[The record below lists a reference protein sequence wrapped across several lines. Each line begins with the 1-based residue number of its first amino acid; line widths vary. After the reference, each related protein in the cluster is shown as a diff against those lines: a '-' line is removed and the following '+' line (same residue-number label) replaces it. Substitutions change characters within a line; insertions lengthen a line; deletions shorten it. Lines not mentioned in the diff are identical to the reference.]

1 MSLFRWFIIRH
12 VRRERLRSVVTVGGV
27 AIGIAVVVAIR
38 LANESSVRGFEI
50 SLEALSGHVS
60 LEVTSP
66 GVGVDEDRLVELS
79 WLRTFGQISPI
90 IDSDIL
96 VRPADAD
103 ARGELLRV
111 LGVDILRDWPF
122 RDYRFVDNLVDSDD
136 ERERVR
142 STGSI
147 TTQEFLSLLTD
158 PDAIILTKAFA
169 DRHGLTVGN
178 RVELLVG
185 DHIVVLAIRGL
196 LGNDG
201 PAQVSDG
208 NFALMDI
215 AAAQLALG
223 RLGTVDRVDIQLDES
238 HVIDRA
244 EREIA
249 DRLPAG
255 LSVQRPERRGAQVE
269 TMLAAFHFNLTA
281 LSYIAL
287 LVGLF
292 LVYNAVTVSVI
303 SRRAEIGMLRTVG
316 TSRSTILWLFL
327 GEALVLALIGCVVG
341 VPLGSLL
348 ARVAVEMTASTVST
362 FWVAEAATVPAV
374 GVAEVLLS
382 FAIGV
387 PLALAAAFL
396 PAYEAA
402 RLAPLAAVRG
412 QTDLFVRARLP
423 RRYVVSALALFMLAG
438 FLSVQPPVSG
448 LPMYGLA
455 AALAVV
461 GGGALLVPIALS
473 LLQRIRYPL
482 DRCVAVEAMLARAN
496 LAAAIRR
503 LSISVSALVVSLAMM
518 VAIAIM
524 IGSFRETVVYWIEQT
539 LQADLFVS
547 GARGSPVGDRGGIA
561 VDVEQVIVEYP
572 GVTAIDGFRSI
583 NVPYRESMIIVGAGR
598 FDVLMSHGNLLF
610 KSPSDS
616 RTAMTRAV
624 GRDAVVV
631 SESFSL
637 RYDTQAGDRIEL
649 PTPNGPQRF
658 DVAAVYFDYSSD
670 RGLVVMDEAVF
681 ARHYDERRP
690 SRLTVYLDEGT
701 DPRVAREGILASLGS
716 TGRVF
721 VNTNATLRRQVLE
734 VFDST
739 FAITYA
745 LEGIAIFVSMF
756 GVASTLLTL
765 ALERRRDMT
774 LLRLVGAEQHHLRRM
789 IMVEA
794 GILGFVSLG
803 LGLVV
808 GLGLSLILIFV
819 INVQSFGWT
828 IQFHLPILFLAQS
841 SLAIF
846 VATVLAGL
854 YPARLASQLSM
865 ADLREE

>member
-12 VRRERLRSVVTVGGV
+12 VRREWLRSAVTVGGV
-27 AIGIAVVVAIR
+27 AIGIAVVIGIR
-38 LANESSVRGFEI
+38 LANESSVRGFETA
-50 SLEALSGHVS
+50 LEAVSGQVS

-66 GVGVDEDRLVELS
+66 GVGVAEDRLAELS
-79 WLRTFGQISPI
+79 WLRTFGRVSPV
-90 IDSDIL
+90 IDGDVLI
-96 VRPADAD
+96 RPSGTDT
-103 ARGELLRV
+103 RGELLRV
-111 LGVDILRDWPF
+111 LGVDILRDRPF
-122 RDYRFVDNLVDSDD
+122 REYRLVDD
-136 ERERVR
+136 EAEGAR
-142 STGSI
+142 SAGPI

-158 PDAIILTKAFA
+158 PDAIVLTRVFA
-169 DRHGLTVGN
+169 DRHGLTVGSD
-178 RVELLVG
+178 VELLVG
-185 DHIVVLAIRGL
+185 DREVSLVVRAL
-196 LGNDG
+196 LGDDG
-201 PAQVSDG
+201 PAQVLDG

-223 RLGTVDRVDIQLDES
+223 RLGAVDRVDIRLDERQ
-238 HVIDRA
+238 VIEQA

-249 DRLPAG
+249 DRLPPG

-327 GEALVLALIGCVVG
+327 GEALSLALIGCLIG
-341 VPLGSLL
+341 APLGGLL
-348 ARVAVEMTASTVST
+348 ARAAVRMTASTVST
-362 FWVAEAATVPAV
+362 FWVAAAATVPAV
-374 GVAEVLLS
+374 GVGEVALS

-387 PLALAAAFL
+387 PLAIAAAFL

-402 RLAPLAAVRG
+402 RLTPLAAVRG
-412 QTDLFVRARLP
+412 EPDLLIHDRLP
-423 RRYVVSALALFMLAG
+423 RRYVVSSLALFGVAG
-438 FLSVQPPVSG
+438 FFSLQPPVSG
-448 LPMYGLA
+448 LPVYGLA

-461 GGGALLVPIALS
+461 GGGALLVPVALS
-473 LLQRIRYPL
+473 VLHRVRLPV
-482 DRCVAVEAMLARAN
+482 DRRVGVEVMLARAN
-496 LAAAIRR
+496 LGAAIRR

-524 IGSFRETVVYWIEQT
+524 IGSFRETVVYWVGQT
-539 LQADLFVS
+539 LQADLFIS
-547 GARGSPVGDRGGIA
+547 GARRSPVGDRGSIS
-561 VDVEQVIVEYP
+561 VDVERAVVEYP
-572 GVTAIDGFRSI
+572 GVTAVDGFRSVD
-583 NVPYRESMIIVGAGR
+583 VPYGESTIIVGSGR
-598 FDVLMSHGNLLF
+598 FGVLLAHGNLLF
-610 KSPSDS
+610 KSPPDG
-616 RTAMTRAV
+616 RAAMAAAV
-624 GRDAVVV
+624 AQPAVVV

-637 RYDTQAGDRIEL
+637 RYDTQVGDRIEL
-649 PTPNGPQRF
+649 PTPSGPKGF

-681 ARHYDERRP
+681 AQYYDARRP
-690 SRLTVYLDEGT
+690 SGLTVYLDEDM
-701 DPRVAREGILASLGS
+701 DPQTARDGILASLGP

-721 VNTNATLRRQVLE
+721 INTNATLRRQVLE

-745 LEGIAIFVSMF
+745 LEAIAIFVSMF

-765 ALERRRDMT
+765 ALERRRDMAM
-774 LLRLVGAEQHHLRRM
+774 LRLVGAERHHVRRM

-794 GILGFVSLG
+794 GMLGLVSLG
-803 LGLVV
+803 LGLTVGVV
-808 GLGLSLILIFV
+808 LSLILIFV

-828 IQFHLPILFLAQS
+828 IQFHLPVMFLLQS
-841 SLAIF
+841 SLAILA
-846 VATVLAGL
+846 ATVVAGL
-854 YPARLASQLSM
+854 YPARLAGGFGM

>member
-12 VRRERLRSVVTVGGV
+12 VRREWLRSAVTVGGV
-27 AIGIAVVVAIR
+27 AIGIAVVVGIR
-38 LANESSVRGFEI
+38 LANESSVRGFETA
-50 SLEALSGHVS
+50 LEAVSGQVS

-66 GVGVDEDRLVELS
+66 GVGVAEDRLAELS
-79 WLRTFGQISPI
+79 WLRTFGRVSPV
-90 IDSDIL
+90 IDGDVLI
-96 VRPADAD
+96 RPSGTDT
-103 ARGELLRV
+103 RGELLRV
-111 LGVDILRDWPF
+111 LGVDILRDRPF
-122 RDYRFVDNLVDSDD
+122 REYRLVDD
-136 ERERVR
+136 EAEGAR
-142 STGSI
+142 SAGPI

-158 PDAIILTKAFA
+158 PDAIVLTRVFA
-169 DRHGLTVGN
+169 DRHGLTVGSD
-178 RVELLVG
+178 VELLVG
-185 DHIVVLAIRGL
+185 DREVSLVVRAL
-196 LGNDG
+196 LGDDG
-201 PAQVSDG
+201 PAQVLDG

-223 RLGTVDRVDIQLDES
+223 RLGAVDRVDIRLDERQ
-238 HVIDRA
+238 VIEQA

-249 DRLPAG
+249 DRLPPG

-327 GEALVLALIGCVVG
+327 GEALSLALIGCLIG
-341 VPLGSLL
+341 APLGGLL
-348 ARVAVEMTASTVST
+348 ARAAVRMTASTVST
-362 FWVAEAATVPAV
+362 FWVAAAATVPAV
-374 GVAEVLLS
+374 GVGEVALS

-387 PLALAAAFL
+387 PLAIAAAFL

-402 RLAPLAAVRG
+402 RLTPLAAVRG
-412 QTDLFVRARLP
+412 EPDLLIHDRLP
-423 RRYVVSALALFMLAG
+423 RRYVVSSLALFGVAG
-438 FLSVQPPVSG
+438 FFSLQPPVSG
-448 LPMYGLA
+448 LPVYGLA

-461 GGGALLVPIALS
+461 GGGALLVPVALS
-473 LLQRIRYPL
+473 MLHRVRLPV
-482 DRCVAVEAMLARAN
+482 DRHVGVEVMLARAN
-496 LAAAIRR
+496 LGAAIRR

-524 IGSFRETVVYWIEQT
+524 IGSFRETVVYWVGQT
-539 LQADLFVS
+539 LQADLFIS
-547 GARGSPVGDRGGIA
+547 GARRSPVGDRGSIS
-561 VDVEQVIVEYP
+561 VDVERAVVEYP
-572 GVTAIDGFRSI
+572 GVTAVDGFRSVD
-583 NVPYRESMIIVGAGR
+583 VPYGESTIIVGSGR
-598 FDVLMSHGNLLF
+598 FGVLLAHGNLLF
-610 KSPSDS
+610 KSPPDG
-616 RTAMTRAV
+616 RAAMAAAV
-624 GRDAVVV
+624 AQPAVVV

-637 RYDTQAGDRIEL
+637 RYDTQVGDRIEL
-649 PTPNGPQRF
+649 PTPSGPKGF

-681 ARHYDERRP
+681 AQYYDARRP
-690 SRLTVYLDEGT
+690 SGLTVYLDEDM
-701 DPRVAREGILASLGS
+701 DPQTARDGILASLGP

-721 VNTNATLRRQVLE
+721 INTNATLRRQVLE

-745 LEGIAIFVSMF
+745 LEAIAIFVSMF

-765 ALERRRDMT
+765 ALERRRDMAM
-774 LLRLVGAEQHHLRRM
+774 LRLVGAERHHVRRM

-794 GILGFVSLG
+794 GMLGLVSLG
-803 LGLVV
+803 LGLTVGVV
-808 GLGLSLILIFV
+808 LSLILIFV

-828 IQFHLPILFLAQS
+828 IQFHLPVMFLLQS
-841 SLAIF
+841 SLAILA
-846 VATVLAGL
+846 ATVVAGL
-854 YPARLASQLSM
+854 YPARLAGGFGM

>member
-12 VRRERLRSVVTVGGV
+12 VRREWLRSAVTVGGV
-27 AIGIAVVVAIR
+27 AIGIAVVVGIR
-38 LANESSVRGFEI
+38 LANESSVRGFETA
-50 SLEALSGHVS
+50 LEAVSGQVS

-66 GVGVDEDRLVELS
+66 GVGVAENRLAELS
-79 WLRTFGQISPI
+79 WLRTFGRVSPV
-90 IDSDIL
+90 IDGDVLI
-96 VRPADAD
+96 RPSGTDT
-103 ARGELLRV
+103 RGELLRV
-111 LGVDILRDWPF
+111 LGVDILRDRPF
-122 RDYRFVDNLVDSDD
+122 REYRLVDD
-136 ERERVR
+136 EAEGAR
-142 STGSI
+142 SAGPI

-158 PDAIILTKAFA
+158 PDAIVLTRVFA
-169 DRHGLTVGN
+169 DRHGLTVGSD
-178 RVELLVG
+178 VELLVG
-185 DHIVVLAIRGL
+185 DREVSLVVRAL
-196 LGNDG
+196 LGDDG
-201 PAQVSDG
+201 PAQVLDG

-223 RLGTVDRVDIQLDES
+223 RLGAVDRVDIRLDERQ
-238 HVIDRA
+238 VIEQA

-249 DRLPAG
+249 DRLPPG

-327 GEALVLALIGCVVG
+327 GEALSLALIGCLIG
-341 VPLGSLL
+341 APLGGLL
-348 ARVAVEMTASTVST
+348 ARAAVRMTASTVST
-362 FWVAEAATVPAV
+362 FWVAAAATVPAV
-374 GVAEVLLS
+374 GVGEVALS

-387 PLALAAAFL
+387 PLAIAAAFL

-402 RLAPLAAVRG
+402 RLTPLAAVRG
-412 QTDLFVRARLP
+412 EPDLLIHDRLP
-423 RRYVVSALALFMLAG
+423 RRYVVSSLALFGVAG
-438 FLSVQPPVSG
+438 FFSLQPPVSG
-448 LPMYGLA
+448 LPVYGLA

-461 GGGALLVPIALS
+461 GGGALLVPVALS
-473 LLQRIRYPL
+473 VLHRVRLPV
-482 DRCVAVEAMLARAN
+482 DRRVGVEVMLARAN
-496 LAAAIRR
+496 LGAAIRR

-524 IGSFRETVVYWIEQT
+524 IGSFRETVVYWVGQT
-539 LQADLFVS
+539 LQADLFIS
-547 GARGSPVGDRGGIA
+547 GARRSPVGDRGSIS
-561 VDVEQVIVEYP
+561 VDVERAVVEYP
-572 GVTAIDGFRSI
+572 GVTAVDGFRSVD
-583 NVPYRESMIIVGAGR
+583 VPYGESTIIVGSGR
-598 FDVLMSHGNLLF
+598 FGVLLAHGNLLF
-610 KSPSDS
+610 KSPPDG
-616 RTAMTRAV
+616 RAAMAAAV
-624 GRDAVVV
+624 AQPAVVV

-637 RYDTQAGDRIEL
+637 RYDTQVGDRIEL
-649 PTPNGPQRF
+649 PTPSGPKGF

-681 ARHYDERRP
+681 AQYYDARRP
-690 SRLTVYLDEGT
+690 SGLTVYLDEDM
-701 DPRVAREGILASLGS
+701 DPQTARDGILASLGP

-721 VNTNATLRRQVLE
+721 INTNATLRRQVLE

-745 LEGIAIFVSMF
+745 LEAIAIFVSMF

-765 ALERRRDMT
+765 ALERRRDMAM
-774 LLRLVGAEQHHLRRM
+774 LRLVGAERHHVRRM

-794 GILGFVSLG
+794 GMLGLVSLG
-803 LGLVV
+803 LGLTVGVV
-808 GLGLSLILIFV
+808 LSLILIFV

-828 IQFHLPILFLAQS
+828 IQFHLPVMFLLQS
-841 SLAIF
+841 SLAILA
-846 VATVLAGL
+846 ATVVAGL
-854 YPARLASQLSM
+854 YPARLAGGFGM

>member
-12 VRRERLRSVVTVGGV
+12 VRREWLRSAVTVGGV
-27 AIGIAVVVAIR
+27 AIGIAVVVGIR
-38 LANESSVRGFEI
+38 LANESSVRGFETA
-50 SLEALSGHVS
+50 LEAVSGQVS

-66 GVGVDEDRLVELS
+66 GVGVAEDRLAELS
-79 WLRTFGQISPI
+79 WLRTFGRVSPV
-90 IDSDIL
+90 IDGDVLI
-96 VRPADAD
+96 RPSGTDT
-103 ARGELLRV
+103 RGELLRV
-111 LGVDILRDWPF
+111 LGVDILRDRPF
-122 RDYRFVDNLVDSDD
+122 REYRLVDD
-136 ERERVR
+136 EAEGAR
-142 STGSI
+142 SAGPI

-158 PDAIILTKAFA
+158 PDAIVLTRVFA
-169 DRHGLTVGN
+169 DRHGLTVGSD
-178 RVELLVG
+178 VELLVG
-185 DHIVVLAIRGL
+185 DREVSLVVRAL
-196 LGNDG
+196 LGDDG
-201 PAQVSDG
+201 PAQVLDG

-223 RLGTVDRVDIQLDES
+223 RLGAVDRVDIRLDERQ
-238 HVIDRA
+238 VIEQA

-249 DRLPAG
+249 DRLPPG

-327 GEALVLALIGCVVG
+327 GEALSLALIGCLIG
-341 VPLGSLL
+341 APLGGLL
-348 ARVAVEMTASTVST
+348 ARAAVRMTASTVST
-362 FWVAEAATVPAV
+362 FWVAAAATVPAV
-374 GVAEVLLS
+374 GVGEVALS

-387 PLALAAAFL
+387 PLAIAAAFL

-402 RLAPLAAVRG
+402 RLTPLAAVRG
-412 QTDLFVRARLP
+412 EPDLLIHDRLP
-423 RRYVVSALALFMLAG
+423 RRYVVSSLALFGVAG
-438 FLSVQPPVSG
+438 FFSLQPPVSG
-448 LPMYGLA
+448 LPVYGLA

-461 GGGALLVPIALS
+461 GGGALLVPVALS
-473 LLQRIRYPL
+473 VLHRVRLPV
-482 DRCVAVEAMLARAN
+482 DRRVGVEVMLARAN
-496 LAAAIRR
+496 LGAAIRR

-524 IGSFRETVVYWIEQT
+524 IGSFRETVVYWVGQT
-539 LQADLFVS
+539 LQADLFIS
-547 GARGSPVGDRGGIA
+547 GARRSPVGDRGSIS
-561 VDVEQVIVEYP
+561 VDVERAVVEYP
-572 GVTAIDGFRSI
+572 GVTAVDGFRSVD
-583 NVPYRESMIIVGAGR
+583 VPYGESTIIVGSGR
-598 FDVLMSHGNLLF
+598 FGVLLAHGNLLF
-610 KSPSDS
+610 KSPPDG
-616 RTAMTRAV
+616 RAAMAAAV
-624 GRDAVVV
+624 AQPAVVV

-637 RYDTQAGDRIEL
+637 RYDTQVGDRIEL
-649 PTPNGPQRF
+649 PTPSGPKGF

-681 ARHYDERRP
+681 AQYYDARRP
-690 SRLTVYLDEGT
+690 SGLTVYLDEDM
-701 DPRVAREGILASLGS
+701 DPQTARDGILASLGP

-721 VNTNATLRRQVLE
+721 INTNATLRRQVLE

-745 LEGIAIFVSMF
+745 LEAIAIFVSMF

-765 ALERRRDMT
+765 ALERRRDMAM
-774 LLRLVGAEQHHLRRM
+774 LRLVGAERHHVRRM

-794 GILGFVSLG
+794 GMLGLVSLG
-803 LGLVV
+803 LGLTVGVV
-808 GLGLSLILIFV
+808 LSLILIFV

-828 IQFHLPILFLAQS
+828 IQFHLPVMFLLQS
-841 SLAIF
+841 SLAILA
-846 VATVLAGL
+846 ATVVAGL
-854 YPARLASQLSM
+854 YPARLAGGFGM